1 MSASL
6 IITLTFSPDFI
17 YMYISSCQPGSIQ
30 EELVPLI
37 SFSLV
42 PSLVG
47 LGVKRCRTLGSGPG
61 L

>member
-30 EELVPLI
+30 EELVPLV

-47 LGVKRCRTLGSGPG
+47 LGVKRWRT
-61 L
+61 